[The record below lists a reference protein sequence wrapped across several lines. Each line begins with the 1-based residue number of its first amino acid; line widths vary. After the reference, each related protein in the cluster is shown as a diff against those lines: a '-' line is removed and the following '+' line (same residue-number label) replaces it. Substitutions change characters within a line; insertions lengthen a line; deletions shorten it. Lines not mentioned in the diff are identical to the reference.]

1 MTQNE
6 VRRHFEKQIL
16 ILFNKNVYINSYPL
30 LFESSTDYLY
40 CQGFLPIT
48 VTDT

>member
-16 ILFNKNVYINSYPL
+16 ILFNKNGIRCYLKVPRTIYIVKAF
-30 LFESSTDYLY
+30 LFIL
-40 CQGFLPIT
+40 